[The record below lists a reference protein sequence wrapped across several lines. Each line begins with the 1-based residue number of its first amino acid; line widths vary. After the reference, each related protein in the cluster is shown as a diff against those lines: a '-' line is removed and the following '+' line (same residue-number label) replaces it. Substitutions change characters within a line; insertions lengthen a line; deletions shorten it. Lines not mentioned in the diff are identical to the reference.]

1 MPPKKKPP
9 SQAGKF
15 KPLKRPQA
23 AKKSTS
29 TSSSTNAPPAVAVT
43 ASSSSSRS
51 RSKSPPKQ
59 QSKSTGRGRGRGSGR
74 GRGGGSGKGRGGRGG
89 RFIIPTGTAFFTG
102 EAAKRSDGGVTAA
115 AKGGDS
121 SQIINVPQAQEIVL
135 DAGTDGAVYMPG
147 GGSKKGKSKRSSSKK
162 DNDDEEEIVVA
173 ELMDVDE
180 DDNDVGKKKK
190 KSVLD
195 GPSTSQRRNENSSMF
210 DDNDQNVEDSEM
222 VDHSGL
228 ANQYLYDSDSSAEEE
243 RAKRRGDT
251 GGGLRPVQLPFAID
265 PNQQTMYDCQEGNFE
280 EEKKSDTDNTAA
292 TSSFTSKLSDP
303 PLQSPFLNLETVSDE
318 LKQMESDSWYLMKFP
333 TRLPHVETSS
343 SSRKKVA
350 AIKKEINDAQSN
362 NKPDMVGSSIID
374 TNMAGEVGP
383 LSTAQSAL
391 GYDDTLK
398 DLPSGRYGRIVVRK
412 SGKTE
417 LIIGGEGEEP
427 EVRLLIHEGL
437 QTGFRQ
443 EAVSIDPEDAT
454 FISLGNVK
462 KSLIVTPNL

>member
-1 MPPKKKPP
+1 MPPKKKPPP

-23 AKKSTS
+23 AKKSTN
-29 TSSSTNAPPAVAVT
+29 TTADAPPTVT

-51 RSKSPPKQ
+51 RSKSPAKQ
-59 QSKSTGRGRGRGSGR
+59 QSNKSTGRGRGRGGGR
-74 GRGGGSGKGRGGRGG
+74 GRGRSGRGRGGRGG
-89 RFIIPTGTAFFTG
+89 RFVIPTGTAFFTG
-102 EAAKRSDGGVTAA
+102 EAAKRSEGGI

-121 SQIINVPQAQEIVL
+121 NQIINVPQVQEVVL

-147 GGSKKGKSKRSSSKK
+147 GGSNKKGKSKRSSSKK
-162 DNDDEEEIVVA
+162 DDGEEEEIVIA
-173 ELMDVDE
+173 DLMDVDE

-190 KSVLD
+190 SVLD
-195 GPSTSQRRNENSSMF
+195 GPSTCQMF
-210 DDNDQNVEDSEM
+210 DDDQNVEDSEM

-251 GGGLRPVQLPFAID
+251 GGGLRPVQLPFAIE
-265 PNQQTMYDCQEGNFE
+265 PNQQTMYDCQEGNE
-280 EEKKSDTDNTAA
+280 EEKKSDTDNVTAA
-292 TSSFTSKLSDP
+292 VKLSDP
-303 PLQSPFLNLETVSDE
+303 PLQSPFLDIETVSDE
-318 LKQMESDSWYLMKFP
+318 LKQIESNSWYMMKFP
-333 TRLPHVETSS
+333 TRLPHLDTSS

-350 AIKKEINDAQSN
+350 AIKKEINEAQSN
-362 NKPDMVGSSIID
+362 AKPDMVGSSSID
-374 TNMAGEVGP
+374 TNTGEVGS

-417 LIIGGEGEEP
+417 FIIGGGEGEEP

-437 QTGFRQ
+437 QCGFKQ
-443 EAVSIDPEDAT
+443 EAVSIDPET
-454 FISLGNVK
+454 SQFVSLGNVK
-462 KSLIVTPNL
+462 KSLVVTPNLY

>member
-1 MPPKKKPP
+1 
-9 SQAGKF
+9 
-15 KPLKRPQA
+15 
-23 AKKSTS
+23 
-29 TSSSTNAPPAVAVT
+29 V
-43 ASSSSSRS
+43 
-51 RSKSPPKQ
+51 
-59 QSKSTGRGRGRGSGR
+59 
-74 GRGGGSGKGRGGRGG
+74 
-89 RFIIPTGTAFFTG
+89 
-102 EAAKRSDGGVTAA
+102 A

-121 SQIINVPQAQEIVL
+121 SQINVPQAQEVVL

-147 GGSKKGKSKRSSSKK
+147 ESSNKKGKSKRSSSKK
-162 DNDDEEEIVVA
+162 DNEEVEEIVVA

-180 DDNDVGKKKK
+180 EDVDVGKKK

-195 GPSTSQRRNENSSMF
+195 GPSTSQRRDGSMF
-210 DDNDQNVEDSEM
+210 DDNDQNFEYSEM

-251 GGGLRPVQLPFAID
+251 GGGLIPVQLPFAID
-265 PNQQTMYDCQEGNFE
+265 PNQQTMYDCQEDNE
-280 EEKKSDTDNTAA
+280 EEKKSDTDNTTAV
-292 TSSFTSKLSDP
+292 SSFTSKLSDP
-303 PLQSPFLNLETVSDE
+303 PLQSPFLDLETVSDE
-318 LKQMESDSWYLMKFP
+318 LKKMESDSWYLMKFP
-333 TRLPHVETSS
+333 TRLPHVDTAS

-362 NKPDMVGSSIID
+362 NKPDMVGSSSID
-374 TNMAGEVGP
+374 TNMGEVGS

-417 LIIGGEGEEP
+417 LIIGGGEGEES

-437 QTGFRQ
+437 QCGFRQ
-443 EAVSIDPEDAT
+443 ETVSIDPDEAT
-454 FISLGNVK
+454 FVSFGNVK

>member
-1 MPPKKKPP
+1 MPPKKKPPP

-15 KPLKRPQA
+15 KPLKRPQS
-23 AKKSTS
+23 AKKSTDA
-29 TSSSTNAPPAVAVT
+29 TATTANAPPAVN
-43 ASSSSSRS
+43 ASSTRS

-59 QSKSTGRGRGRGSGR
+59 QSRSTGRGRGRGGRR
-74 GRGGGSGKGRGGRGG
+74 GRGGSGRGRGGRGG
-89 RFIIPTGTAFFTG
+89 RFVIPTGTAFFTG
-102 EAAKRSDGGVTAA
+102 EAAKRSDGGT

-121 SQIINVPQAQEIVL
+121 NQIINVPQVQEVVL

-147 GGSKKGKSKRSSSKK
+147 GGSNKKGKSKRSSSKK
-162 DNDDEEEIVVA
+162 DDGEEEEIVIA
-173 ELMDVDE
+173 DLMDVDE

-190 KSVLD
+190 RVLD
-195 GPSTSQRRNENSSMF
+195 GPSTSQMF
-210 DDNDQNVEDSEM
+210 DNNDQNVEDSEM

-265 PNQQTMYDCQEGNFE
+265 PNQQTMYDCQEDNE

-292 TSSFTSKLSDP
+292 VSSFTSKLSDP
-303 PLQSPFLNLETVSDE
+303 PLQSPFLDLETVSDE
-318 LKQMESDSWYLMKFP
+318 LKQMESNSWYLMKFP
-333 TRLPHVETSS
+333 TRLPHLDISS

-350 AIKKEINDAQSN
+350 AIKKEINEAQSN
-362 NKPDMVGSSIID
+362 NKPDVVGSSSID
-374 TNMAGEVGP
+374 TNMTGEVGT
-383 LSTAQSAL
+383 LSISQSTL
-391 GYDDTLK
+391 GYDDALK

-412 SGKTE
+412 SGKSE

-437 QTGFRQ
+437 QCGFRQ
-443 EAVSIDPEDAT
+443 ETVSIDPDDAQ
-454 FISLGNVK
+454 FVSLGNVK
-462 KSLIVTPNL
+462 KSLVVTPNLY